1 MIQYNT
7 TQHNIRYIHTFI
19 HASMHPPIRG
29 WVDGWMHGC
38 MHCIHTDR
46 QTYISFLL
54 AVRLPGLWTDWEDVS
69 HHLPGAEKT
78 AEGSIVEKSGV

>member
-29 WVDGWMHGC
+29 WVDAWMHGC
-38 MHCIHTDR
+38 MDACIAYIQTDR
-46 QTYISFLL
+46 HTSASCWLFGCQVYGLIGKTSPITYQALKKQPK
-54 AVRLPGLWTDWEDVS
+54 V
-69 HHLPGAEKT
+69 
-78 AEGSIVEKSGV
+78 

>member
-19 HASMHPPIRG
+19 HASMHPPWMG
-29 WVDGWMHGC
+29 GCMDAWMHAL
-38 MHCIHTDR
+38 HTYR

-78 AEGSIVEKSGV
+78 AEGIA

>member
-29 WVDGWMHGC
+29 WVDAWMHAL
-38 MHCIHTDR
+38 HTCR
-46 QTYISFLL
+46 QTDIHQ
-54 AVRLPGLWTDWEDVS
+54 LPAGCSAARSMD
-69 HHLPGAEKT
+69 
-78 AEGSIVEKSGV
+78 

>member
-29 WVDGWMHGC
+29 WVDAWMHGC

-46 QTYISFLL
+46 HTSASCWLFGCQVYGLIGKTSPITYQALKKQPK
-54 AVRLPGLWTDWEDVS
+54 V
-69 HHLPGAEKT
+69 
-78 AEGSIVEKSGV
+78 